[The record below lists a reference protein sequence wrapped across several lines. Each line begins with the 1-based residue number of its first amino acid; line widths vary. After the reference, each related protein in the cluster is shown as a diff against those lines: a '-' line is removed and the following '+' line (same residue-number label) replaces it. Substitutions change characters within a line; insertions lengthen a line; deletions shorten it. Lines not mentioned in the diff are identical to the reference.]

1 LWLQPLK
8 AVRLYR
14 GALAKPDVSTDKNE
28 QAGGCKN
35 DEPVRMAQG
44 CLAFPHPWQGY
55 ISFIRSIRAARNIPL
70 ILF

>member
-1 LWLQPLK
+1 M
-8 AVRLYR
+8 
-14 GALAKPDVSTDKNE
+14 GADDNE
-28 QAGGCKN
+28 QTGGGKN